1 MEDSLIITYDNC
13 PPDVQTLM
21 VAREENKRIR
31 LLNTI
36 QGDNAFAI
44 YHLLVGNGII
54 KEREMFKE
62 IIFQLKCVKE
72 HLKFVSQ
79 TTDKSV
85 DFDIKVLD
93 GLVSQLET
101 QTF

>member
-1 MEDSLIITYDNC
+1 MTGDCLFVGYDHSS
-13 PPDVQTLM
+13 DGSVLTI
-21 VAREENKRIR
+21 AREENEKVRV
-31 LLNTI
+31 LNTI

-54 KEREMFKE
+54 KENEMFKE
-62 IIFQLKCVKE
+62 IMFQLKCIKE

-93 GLVSQLET
+93 ECISQLET
-101 QTF
+101 QTL

>member
-13 PPDVQTLM
+13 QPDAQTLM

-31 LLNTI
+31 VLNTI
-36 QGDNAFAI
+36 QGDNAFVI

-54 KEREMFKE
+54 KEKEASKE
-62 IIFQLKCVKE
+62 IVFQLKCIKE

-93 GLVSQLET
+93 GLISQLET

>member
-1 MEDSLIITYDNC
+1 MEDCLIVSYDSC
-13 PPDVQTLM
+13 PPDVPTLM
-21 VAREENKRIR
+21 VAQEENKRVR
-31 LLNTI
+31 VLNTI

-54 KEREMFKE
+54 KEKEMFKE
-62 IIFQLKCVKE
+62 IIFQLKCIKE

-85 DFDIKVLD
+85 DFDVKLLD
-93 GLVSQLET
+93 GLISQLET